1 MLNVTF
7 MSYFYSKKVM
17 GDPEYLAVFYA
28 LALLIIEDW
37 KPEYIFV
44 STGEKKYHWMYTCR
58 L

>member
-1 MLNVTF
+1 
-7 MSYFYSKKVM
+7 M